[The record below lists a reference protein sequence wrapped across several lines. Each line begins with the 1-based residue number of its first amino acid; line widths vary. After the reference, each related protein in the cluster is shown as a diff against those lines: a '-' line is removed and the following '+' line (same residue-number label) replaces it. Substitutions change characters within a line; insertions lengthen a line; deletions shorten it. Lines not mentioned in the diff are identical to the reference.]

1 MTFWEHLDA
10 LRTTLLRMLA
20 VAVAGMA
27 LAFACKEPLFRL
39 LLAPSHSDFC
49 TYRWIGVEPFELV
62 LINTQLTEQFMIHL
76 RVSLAVGLLLVAPA
90 LLYLLYRF
98 IAPALYANEKRIGV
112 RILLSAYLM
121 FLIGLV
127 VNYLLFFPLTLRFL
141 ATYSVSTD
149 VASLLTLSS
158 YVDTLLLMSLLF
170 GLLFEMPP
178 LAWLLSSAGMLRSE
192 WMSRYRRQAIVLI
205 LILCAFITPTT
216 DALTL
221 LIVALPVWLLYELSI
236 LLVRL
241 TTTQS

>member
-1 MTFWEHLDA
+1 MTFWDHLDA
-10 LRTTLLRMLA
+10 LRTTLLRMLV
-20 VAVAGMA
+20 VAAGGVVVA
-27 LAFACKEPLFRL
+27 FFCKDPLFHL
-39 LLAPSHSDFC
+39 LLAPSHNDFC
-49 TYRWIGVEPFELV
+49 TYRWIGVDPFELA

-76 RVSLAVGLLLVAPA
+76 RVSLAIGLLIVAPA

-98 IAPALYANEKRIGV
+98 IAPALYVHEKRIGV

-121 FLIGLV
+121 FFVGLAA
-127 VNYLLFFPLTLRFL
+127 NYLLFFPLTLRFL
-141 ATYSVSTD
+141 ATYSVSPEVT
-149 VASLLTLSS
+149 ALLTINS

-178 LAWLLSSAGMLRSE
+178 LAWLLSSAGMLRAE

-221 LIVALPVWLLYELSI
+221 LIVALPVWILYELSI

-241 TTTQS
+241 TTSRP

>member
-1 MTFWEHLDA
+1 MTFWDHLDA
-10 LRTTLLRMLA
+10 LRTTLLRMLVVAA
-20 VAVAGMA
+20 VGVVVAF
-27 LAFACKEPLFRL
+27 LCKEPLFHL
-39 LLAPSHSDFC
+39 LLAPSHNDFC
-49 TYRWIGVEPFELV
+49 TYRWIGIDPFELA

-76 RVSLAVGLLLVAPA
+76 RVSLAIGLLIV
-90 LLYLLYRF
+90 
-98 IAPALYANEKRIGV
+98 APALYANEKRIGV

-121 FLIGLV
+121 FFVGLAA
-127 VNYLLFFPLTLRFL
+127 NYLLFFPLTLRFL
-141 ATYSVSTD
+141 ATYSVSPEVT
-149 VASLLTLSS
+149 ALLTINS

-221 LIVALPVWLLYELSI
+221 LIVALPVWILYELSI

-241 TTTQS
+241 TTSRP